1 MFYFHGL
8 SKSNVV
14 FTICL
19 FACKMTFLPLRFSL
33 SNCWNVRFS
42 LAGLVTY
49 TVPVQLKI
57 FCFTLTRFGS
67 VTSEIISII
76 PKWHQHLMPPK
87 SLDVTIVTIN
97 AKSSLHQIILKKL
110 LIIINKKIVEIK
122 KMNPG
127 TKNYWERTLLLK
139 KCWSC
144 FCTKFGAKISIA
156 RVSNEVLLR
165 SFLLCHI
172 RVLIVFELHF
182 FIRKFAKSIFVCL
195 K

>member
-1 MFYFHGL
+1 MFSYVHCSGSVEDYLFHVDAIRFRYKWDYFHY
-8 SKSNVV
+8 SE
-14 FTICL
+14 
-19 FACKMTFLPLRFSL
+19 
-33 SNCWNVRFS
+33 
-42 LAGLVTY
+42 
-49 TVPVQLKI
+49 
-57 FCFTLTRFGS
+57 
-67 VTSEIISII
+67 VTSTFNA
-76 PKWHQHLMPPK
+76 PK

-110 LIIINKKIVEIK
+110 LIIIVEIK

-144 FCTKFGAKISIA
+144 FCTKFGAKTSIA

-172 RVLIVFELHF
+172 RILIVFELHV
-182 FIRKFAKSIFVCL
+182 FIRKFEKSIFVCL